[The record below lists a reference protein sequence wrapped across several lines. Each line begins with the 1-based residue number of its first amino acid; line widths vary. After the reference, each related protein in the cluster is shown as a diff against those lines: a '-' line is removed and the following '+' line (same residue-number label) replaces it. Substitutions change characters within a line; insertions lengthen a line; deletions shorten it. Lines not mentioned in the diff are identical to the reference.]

1 VDFTPTILDL
11 LGLWDAPGVA
21 LARQRMVGTSMLRP
35 RRTSAI
41 LPLTNCTE
49 LWGCSFR
56 NWGVGRGTLK
66 LESREFD
73 ADWHCWDL
81 ARDPHEQHDLG
92 TESCTE
98 LKTAAEGFFG
108 RLPREAPEMRGL
120 GP

>member
-1 VDFTPTILDL
+1 MI
-11 LGLWDAPGVA
+11 
-21 LARQRMVGTSMLRP
+21 GTSLLRP
-35 RRTSAI
+35 ARTTAI

-56 NWGVGRGTLK
+56 NWGVARGTLK

-81 ARDPHEQHDLG
+81 ARDPYEQHDLG
-92 TESCTE
+92 IESCGD
-98 LKTAAEGFFG
+98 LKSAAKGFFR
-108 RLPREAPEMRGL
+108 RLPREAREMRGL